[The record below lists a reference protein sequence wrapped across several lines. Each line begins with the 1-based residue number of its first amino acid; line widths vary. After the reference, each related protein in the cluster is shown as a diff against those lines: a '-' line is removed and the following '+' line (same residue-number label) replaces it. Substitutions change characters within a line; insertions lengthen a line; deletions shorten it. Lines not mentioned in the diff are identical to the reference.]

1 MLKNKKIVLSSIAI
15 VFALVVSA
23 IFVNYTL
30 ANSDSRASLSDA
42 GSGSDSDRITGL
54 SNIDLAIINSND
66 ADKIASGSGEDEF
79 RIVQI
84 VPNNYSNLVKADDA
98 LKKAS
103 DEAKRLQLEQS
114 GKITTASTTEAAT
127 GDSTA
132 STTAATT
139 ETTTVAT
146 DSDDGSETVDTNKAS
161 YLGSYVYSGEFF
173 RKAVF
178 NGYKTIDQNMAERAV
193 SLTTRTAS
201 YFDNLDNN
209 TEAQN
214 LLDNADFVY
223 IWANEYTDYQN
234 GDISEE
240 LYNWLDA
247 YATANSHPIA
257 ICKKALCVEK
267 LENIVGNNDTYRMG
281 ALGYKIV
288 TKKGVARFDNVL
300 PTESDFFKTLYEEAS
315 DNKRD
320 DVTSAEYSL
329 YRFIYNAETSKK
341 NGGNDYI
348 KNKTYFKWYTED
360 NSITDFLDGKVGD
373 HTDSS
378 YRPVGQMSGN
388 TKNRI
393 DNQLDTSVSDSQKV
407 LFDNA
412 RILVISENT
421 DNSTSPIFTAL
432 KQDGINS
439 SPVTI
444 DNSADSYVY
453 KNSTWQS
460 VQKAKNSTLTGHM
473 YVDGTNNTGKNV
485 ASGADIYLVNSAD
498 LKAGLGADGTTITN
512 QSFAESAFMDVKT
525 KSVSGVVDVTDEA
538 AKLGINLENVRAYLV
553 VKDNTPTKIIDRYE
567 NGNAK
572 TDAGNLIYQVE
583 VDKDGNT
590 IKDKDG
596 NPVYKYADY
605 QASLAGSTGVDKYY
619 TPLKEEKTI
628 TGYDDDDEPIYGKT
642 VYKYSFD
649 QLNPDYDYEVVLGY
663 YDPENNEELDDEFD
677 SYNVGIVDKTAEDSD
692 GYSKEYDF
700 SIGKAAVN
708 ATDSG
713 EHVTGYNY
721 RKDANANYD
730 YKVVNTIKEYKDNF
744 KWINSITYESGQKV
758 TYVENAD
765 KYTLGVDLTDK
776 NKVVNY
782 VKAKRD
788 AYYNSEIAWQ
798 NNKRK
803 IDFSSFD
810 FIFIDDG
817 AYTDEVGK
825 DVYEALDAAVN
836 NGTYVIVSSNAGDPS
851 RPDPGGSTPGG
862 DGSVIQSPSAKA
874 VADVINS
881 GVYRDGAD
889 NKFKVL
895 EIQPDYPIDLD
906 VASANAEPTKKNDE
920 GEIISDSS
928 VYEKRSDGT
937 PITGSYYTVPSD
949 VVSGKSKEE
958 IETGTEYYQFDLTK
972 AKIAHA
978 VDGLNYGDIEMTQV
992 STEQLI
998 GMKQDILSTYD
1009 LVYIGGDY
1017 SALDRDLSKQYGGQN
1032 NLGNATAGYTY
1043 MSIPSFIMYYHTG
1056 ILNMLGKAGTYK
1068 PDRSSISDGP
1078 MMATPYVGGKYY
1090 YDTYVPE
1097 NGNDLTLKK
1106 YEQLVEYIA
1115 ANRPVIVSDELTS
1128 VYEKMQGTNASG
1140 DKLSKTELMMGYWY
1154 NTDSNGNKVLERKN
1168 IYLDPSS
1175 RMYDLVDYVYKNKD
1189 KTSTSVLW
1197 GFDPHST
1204 RYINDEDCVYGTSLF
1219 SGEFDS
1225 NGNMVNSALDV
1236 KAREE
1241 NWYKNPT
1248 SGNKVYKFYKSVMD
1262 SNTEKSVDA
1271 LIKGASQRVRL
1282 TVTKSPTNYKQG
1294 IESTYVKTNRL
1305 QFSFQ
1310 VGNDNT
1316 IGDYTYRI
1324 YVDVDRNTKFANT
1337 DKDTELLASG
1347 PVTNGQLMNI
1357 PIALDERFYGSASW
1371 YIQILDSAG
1380 NTVAGKTG
1388 LCKVVNNET
1397 TTNKINVL
1405 QIQTMVDGQDAAT
1418 WTATDS
1424 LYFDI
1429 TSQTAHKIV
1438 KYNIYSNQTD
1448 YDNSSPGQYKA
1459 LGRHENRFGIYEY
1472 DMASDRDD
1480 YYSNLADALGDDYDI
1495 NLDMVVAS
1503 QKYAGFTTAD
1513 GVSDSYDCIDSM
1525 VSDAEKLE
1533 KGEEVDGHD
1542 KAWYTA
1548 NAGTAYTAYKDAENA
1563 VKAPQKALNEYLQ
1576 GAVDII
1582 NNKGDKDWKDIYTT
1596 KYGGR
1601 SNSASGASNW
1611 LTFFGGFNGNISDS
1625 DIVKLLNN
1633 VMSTGEYYMMLW
1645 PVNSNNTN
1653 IFDGDEIGLVYG
1665 REFKDLF
1672 IAYKNAK
1679 DAEIVAKD
1687 TYYKYLRYSY
1697 GKDFLKKMYSIL
1709 IIGPSEGFGN
1719 FKTDLGRTTC
1729 KYILD
1734 YVNNG
1739 GDLFF
1744 FHDSMTPYANQGAV
1758 NLTKSLLNVVGMNRY
1773 HVDLTDQ
1780 SKSYKSVTSKMTLN
1794 EAALVFKT
1802 ADADNTDIYEKH
1814 EITANGQL
1822 EEGTLSSD
1830 GTVYEKYTLYNV
1842 GQNGKR
1848 GNAYT
1853 DSPNGLLK
1861 SGSLADDGTV
1871 YTRIVAKSDPKGKL
1885 VEGKL
1890 EDAGTLYTKLNVD
1903 SNIENLNGNLMKM
1916 TLTNDGTI
1924 YKQLNVNT
1932 NKNNDGSGMT
1942 EDTLMRGTLSSAGR
1956 IYEQQLDIPL
1966 YASVPENATAGYL
1979 INSSLKKSGK
1989 IYTMVSGNSN
1999 LKLTKD
2005 TLTKKTLTSNAS
2017 YYVKRDSSTGLIK
2030 SDSVAKGKKY
2040 LEKTG
2045 LVYGKV
2051 KVGQTYYHDGW
2062 ADKFNQVGAY
2072 VYTADGKYITAYSRV
2087 ATQED
2092 VDNNVQ
2098 GYYFEQSNIRLI
2110 KTDGEEIKSLEN
2122 ANYAKVD
2129 PYIEKISDGT
2139 GKGYEEY
2146 TATEM
2151 SYFENGSIQTGY
2163 FTVESGKSG
2172 DTGYVKLGNVEKK
2185 YYLNSSGSFSEAWF
2199 TYKNGVAGDKGYV
2212 ELESKPV
2219 KMRYLADGKT
2229 QTEEAWFTFRQG
2241 NAGDSGYISYPFVKK
2256 NYIIDDGTTQVGWFY
2271 PVDAKEGETG
2281 YVELLNVEKK
2291 TYVNSTGDD
2300 VSAWFQ
2306 SSQAS
2311 EGTKGYV
2318 VVPETVQKN
2327 YIDSA
2332 NLVHSGWFTF
2342 KTATAGA
2349 RGYVEVSGAEQKEYV
2364 TSEGKLEK
2372 AYFSQK
2378 TGKAGDMGYISVDNA
2393 TKEKYVDSTGK
2404 VVEGWF
2410 TKTAGKKG
2418 DNGYIMTQP
2427 GQIEYSSSLMP
2438 NAMLIDSTAKSPY
2451 ITNYAFNTTD
2461 GTGMRQSINANISD
2475 ALNTSN
2481 LLEKGNLYG
2490 SDNIYVSALA
2500 MTALYSNGNMSGAT
2514 NTSPYV
2520 YARSSAFTKAVEW
2533 SGAANGADYSETM
2546 KASQLNSG
2554 MVTLYPYNIGSSL
2567 NIAGTHQQAYAL
2579 DLESENTTV
2588 WYTLSGSNNKES
2600 ASLRSSKYAASPYD
2614 AMESYYI
2621 YTTSYG
2627 SGAVTYCGSGHS
2639 SVTGKGKRNNDER
2652 RLFIN
2657 VIVNSATAVPDT
2669 PVITCYDPENTF
2681 ASEDELDKDVDASA
2695 TSGRKVYVDE
2705 VGTKTDYPEFDLEVT
2720 VPESTELSRV
2730 RVFYDLDYYT
2740 KKDDD
2745 SKEVDYTKTPEYNVG
2760 KTDADGNEITPEV
2773 ADKLIAEYTGKDLT
2787 VTDGTF
2793 RKNLRK
2799 TIKDLQLQNPYFAE
2813 YGGFET
2819 FIVVEATYND
2829 GEGEKSI
2836 YSIIRIKV
2844 SDPLF
2849 NLTENAIDTPA
2860 VQDFLPEKKICNA

>member
-1 MLKNKKIVLSSIAI
+1 MLKNRKIILSSIAI
-15 VFALVVSA
+15 VFALIVSA

-103 DEAKRLQLEQS
+103 DEAKKLQLEQT
-114 GKITTASTTEAAT
+114 GKITTASTTET
-127 GDSTA
+127 TTDDSTA
-132 STTAATT
+132 STTVVTT
-139 ETTTVAT
+139 ETSVAST
-146 DSDDGSETVDTNKAS
+146 DSDDGGENVDTNKAS

-223 IWANEYTDYQN
+223 IWANEYTDYQK

-288 TKKGVARFDNVL
+288 TKNGVARFDNVL

-360 NSITDFLDGKVGD
+360 NSITDFLDGNVGG

-393 DNQLDTSVSDSQKV
+393 DNQLDTSVSESQKV

-421 DNSTSPIFTAL
+421 ENSTSPIFSAL

-439 SPVTI
+439 SSVTI
-444 DNSADSYVY
+444 DNSANSYVY

-473 YVDGTNNTGKNV
+473 YVDGINNTGKNV
-485 ASGADIYLVNSAD
+485 ASGADIYLINSAN
-498 LKAGLGADGTTITN
+498 LKDGLGLDGTTISN

-538 AKLGINLENVRAYLV
+538 ARLGINLENVRAYLV
-553 VKDNTPTKIIDRYE
+553 VKENTPTKIIDRDKY
-567 NGNAK
+567 GNAK
-572 TDAGNLIYQVE
+572 TDASGNLIYQVE
-583 VDKDGNT
+583 IDKDGNT
-590 IKDKDG
+590 IEDKDG

-605 QASLAGSTGVDKYY
+605 KVSLAGSTGVDKYY
-619 TPLKEEKTI
+619 VPLKAERTI

-663 YDPENNEELDDEFD
+663 YDSENNEEVDDEFD

-708 ATDSG
+708 ESDSG

-721 RKDANANYD
+721 RKDANNNYD

-765 KYTLGVDLTDK
+765 KYTLGIDLTDE
-776 NKVVNY
+776 NKVVSY

-788 AYYNSEIAWQ
+788 AYCNSEISWQ
-798 NNKRK
+798 DNKRK

-810 FIFIDDG
+810 FIFVDDG

-851 RPDPGGSTPGG
+851 RPDPGGTTPGG

-895 EIQPDYPIDLD
+895 EIQPDYPVDLD
-906 VASANAEPTKKNDE
+906 VASANATPTKENN
-920 GEIISDSS
+920 GNTVSDSP
-928 VYEKRSDGT
+928 VYERRSDGT

-1043 MSIPSFIMYYHTG
+1043 MGIPSFIMYYHTG
-1056 ILNMLGKAGTYK
+1056 ILNMLGMAGTYK

-1128 VYEKMQGTNASG
+1128 VYEKMQGTNANG
-1140 DKLSKTELMMGYWY
+1140 DKLSKAELMMGYWY
-1154 NTDSNGNKVLERKN
+1154 NTDSNGNKKLERKN

-1175 RMYDLVDYVYKNKD
+1175 RIYDLVDYVYKNKD

-1204 RYINDEDCVYGTSLF
+1204 RYISDEDCIYGTSLF

-1236 KAREE
+1236 KARDE
-1241 NWYKNPT
+1241 NWYKNPS
-1248 SGNKVYKFYKSVMD
+1248 SGNKVYKFYKSVID
-1262 SNTEKSVDA
+1262 SNTEKSIDA

-1310 VGNDNT
+1310 VGNDST
-1316 IGDYTYRI
+1316 VGDYTYKI

-1347 PVTNGQLMNI
+1347 SVTNGKLMNI

-1380 NTVAGKTG
+1380 NTVGGKTG

-1525 VSDAEKLE
+1525 VNDAEKLE
-1533 KGEEVDGHD
+1533 KGEEVDGHN

-1563 VKAPQKALNEYLQ
+1563 VKAPQKALNEYLK

-1611 LTFFGGFNGNISDS
+1611 LTFFGGFNSNISDS

-1665 REFKDLF
+1665 REFRDLF

-1679 DAEIVAKD
+1679 DAELVAKD

-1758 NLTKSLLNVVGMNRY
+1758 NLTKSLLNIVGMNRY

-1822 EEGTLSSD
+1822 EKGTLSSE
-1830 GTVYEKYTLYNV
+1830 GTIYEKYTLYNV
-1842 GQNGKR
+1842 GQDGKR

-1861 SGSLADDGTV
+1861 SGSLAGDGTV

-1885 VEGKL
+1885 VTGKL
-1890 EDAGTLYTKLNVD
+1890 DEAGTVYTKLDVDSNVD
-1903 SNIENLNGNLMKM
+1903 SLDN
-1916 TLTNDGTI
+1916 TLI
-1924 YKQLNVNT
+1924 K
-1932 NKNNDGSGMT
+1932 GSLT
-1942 EDTLMRGTLSSAGR
+1942 VA
-1956 IYEQQLDIPL
+1956 
-1966 YASVPENATAGYL
+1966 
-1979 INSSLKKSGK
+1979 GK
-1989 IYTMVSGNSN
+1989 IYTKTDIPQYEGNAENSMLCYGKLETDGNVYSKLDSKYDN
-1999 LKLTKD
+1999 LTLSED
-2005 TLTKKTLTSNAS
+2005 TLIKEATSAGDTAYEYIGSQYGNKKTSLVEETNISAGTV
-2017 YYVKRDSSTGLIK
+2017 YYT
-2030 SDSVAKGKKY
+2030 
-2040 LEKTG
+2040 KTG
-2045 LVYGKV
+2045 LVYGEVKSGEKYYDTNSGNGGSQVHGKV
-2051 KVGQTYYHDGW
+2051 YVKTGKAGSNETGTFKGNLYEHVATRTIQAYHFEEDDVAFVVDTDSNFFEYDSLTDGSVNW
-2062 ADKFNQVGAY
+2062 DDKNCYAKMIANGGETGFVKYDGTLMQYVKDDGNVDKAY
-2072 VYTADGKYITAYSRV
+2072 FIEVTAKSAGTAY
-2087 ATQED
+2087 
-2092 VDNNVQ
+2092 
-2098 GYYFEQSNIRLI
+2098 
-2110 KTDGEEIKSLEN
+2110 K
-2122 ANYAKVD
+2122 
-2129 PYIEKISDGT
+2129 KI
-2139 GKGYEEY
+2139 GK
-2146 TATEM
+2146 
-2151 SYFENGSIQTGY
+2151 
-2163 FTVESGKSG
+2163 
-2172 DTGYVKLGNVEKK
+2172 VEKK
-2185 YYLNSSGSFSEAWF
+2185 KYVKADNSIGSAWF
-2199 TYKNGVAGDKGYV
+2199 KAKSAGAGTEGYV
-2212 ELESKPV
+2212 ETIFEKSN
-2219 KMRYLADGKT
+2219 YINSDGKSAT
-2229 QTEEAWFTFRQG
+2229 AWFICKDG
-2241 NAGDSGYISYPFVKK
+2241 NANDSGYIKITNAV
-2256 NYIIDDGTTQVGWFY
+2256 
-2271 PVDAKEGETG
+2271 
-2281 YVELLNVEKK
+2281 KK

-2300 VSAWFQ
+2300 VTAWFQ
-2306 SSQAS
+2306 STQAP
-2311 EGTKGYV
+2311 EGTRGYV

-2332 NLVHSGWFTF
+2332 NLVHSGWFTS
-2342 KTATAGA
+2342 KTVAAGT

-2438 NAMLIDSTAKSPY
+2438 NAMLIDSTAKTPY
-2451 ITNYAFNTTD
+2451 ITNYAFNTAE
-2461 GTGMRQSINANISD
+2461 GTGMRQSINANIKD
-2475 ALNTSN
+2475 ALNKSKI
-2481 LLEKGNLYG
+2481 LKEGNLYG

-2681 ASEDELDKDVDASA
+2681 ATEDELDKDVDASA

-2705 VGTKTDYPEFDLEVT
+2705 VGTKNDYPEFDLEVT

-2745 SKEVDYTKTPEYNVG
+2745 SRVVDYTKTPEYNVG
-2760 KTDADGNEITPEV
+2760 KTDADGNVITPDVE
-2773 ADKLIAEYTGKDLT
+2773 DKLIKEYTGDELT

-2799 TIKDLQLQNPYFAE
+2799 AITDLQLQNTYFNE

-2819 FIVVEATYND
+2819 YIVVEATYND
-2829 GEGEKSI
+2829 GDGEKSI
-2836 YSIIRIKV
+2836 YAIIRIKV

-2849 NLTENAIDTPA
+2849 NLTENTIDTPVA
-2860 VQDFLPEKKICNA
+2860 QDFLPEKKMCNA